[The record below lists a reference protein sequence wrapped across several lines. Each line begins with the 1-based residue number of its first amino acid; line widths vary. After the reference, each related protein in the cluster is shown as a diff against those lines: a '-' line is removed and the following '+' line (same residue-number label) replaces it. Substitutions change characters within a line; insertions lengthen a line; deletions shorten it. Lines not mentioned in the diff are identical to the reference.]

1 MFKVTKKEENA
12 VTRIQGIYTSLQ
24 FATDKV
30 ARSLLFDHNASLAP
44 RKSIFGFGSG
54 HSQKDTIP
62 KEKIKLLEVL
72 TILKSE
78 VEACLPTIVGDHL
91 FFKCRLV
98 DENECDIDRFRISEA
113 QNTYDMIACFE
124 ELERRISKM
133 LAFPEIAEVVQNPSS
148 YAYCTSL
155 AIPNL
160 GISCLSQ
167 TYLKELKSEEAA
179 KLNAS
184 DIQNP
189 NISRRKKKARRS
201 KRKKSGNKR

>member
-1 MFKVTKKEENA
+1 MFKVTKKEEDA

-24 FATDKV
+24 FAADKV

-44 RKSIFGFGSG
+44 RKSIFGFGTG
-54 HSQKDTIP
+54 QNQKDAIQ

-72 TILKSE
+72 TILKAE

-113 QNTYDMIACFE
+113 QNTYEMIACFE

-133 LAFPEIAEVVQNPSS
+133 LTFPEIAEVVQNPSS

-160 GISCLSQ
+160 GISRLSQ
-167 TYLKELKSEEAA
+167 IYLKELKAEETT
-179 KLNAS
+179 KLNVIS
-184 DIQNP
+184 IQNSS
-189 NISRRKKKARRS
+189 ISRRKKKARRS
-201 KRKKSGNKR
+201 KGKRK